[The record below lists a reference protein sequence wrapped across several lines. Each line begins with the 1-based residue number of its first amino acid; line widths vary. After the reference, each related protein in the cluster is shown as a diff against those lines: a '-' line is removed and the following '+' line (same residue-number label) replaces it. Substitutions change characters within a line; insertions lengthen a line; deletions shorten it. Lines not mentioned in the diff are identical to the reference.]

1 MIEII
6 DSSSQNKMLAMVI
19 ANVKYMDDNYVIYG
33 VDRGNG
39 EANIFV
45 SKLVVMSE
53 GYTFNHEFENG
64 DKELLDRLVKRIIN
78 KDNIEND
85 GFVISN
91 DIVLG
96 ELNYFDVNKCYVATV
111 SKKMIKEFALSLN
124 YGPEPDTISFLVK
137 QGATITEVQ
146 ADMEERIEGE
156 SYLTLGRSI
165 TYMVRMLTSILFI
178 QNFRKRKSR

>member
-39 EANIFV
+39 VANIFV

-111 SKKMIKEFALSLN
+111 SKKMIKDVMIFYKLVTEKTLEKPVAKVIEDKRIFNEGFAGN
-124 YGPEPDTISFLVK
+124 IFL
-137 QGATITEVQ
+137 I
-146 ADMEERIEGE
+146 
-156 SYLTLGRSI
+156 LLGVVVIVFSI
-165 TYMVRMLTSILFI
+165 IVVVGV
-178 QNFRKRKSR
+178 FR